1 MRMRLH
7 VNIDRVQLGKI
18 GYQAA
23 PIRQILK
30 LKLSPSE
37 QLLLLNFFSNSPDW
51 KVSINSISKS
61 FGTPKNRSLIKREL
75 NNLVKHGYIKSDE
88 NGYTV
93 NLDKIISDY
102 QLNIKADNILT
113 IDIDNTNVSR
123 NTSNDDINNNRGVI
137 ASLSGD
143 DSDTTSLSDSN
154 TTTNKINIKE
164 KETNDNQEINPVK
177 EILDF
182 DSNSSV
188 DLGFGFDLEQ
198 IALKKPKELIGN
210 NYKLV
215 NVNNVSTV
223 VSKDYYDGISTNQAT
238 NTNISSKPTNNYQF
252 LKFND
257 YQKSKLD
264 LIYMEILNNIPNF
277 RFSTFEMLI
286 YQTTCQ
292 ELQISNKD
300 ENIEQ
305 ANDFLINSIES
316 NSPYVEQLSD
326 KAIKFLI
333 ELKKKHDLKQSQQG

>member
-1 MRMRLH
+1 MRNS

-18 GYQAA
+18 GYQTA

-37 QLLLLNFFSNSPDW
+37 QLLLLNFFSNAPDW

-61 FGTPKNRSLIKREL
+61 FGIPKNRNLIKREL
-75 NNLVKHGYIKSDE
+75 NNLVKLNYLTLDDS
-88 NGYTV
+88 GYTI
-93 NLDKIISDY
+93 NLDKIKSDY
-102 QLNIKADNILT
+102 QLSIKADNFVT
-113 IDIDNTNVSR
+113 SDISDTNDSPDI
-123 NTSNDDINNNRGVI
+123 SNDDTHTNRGMI
-137 ASLSGD
+137 TSLPEV
-143 DSDTTSLSDSN
+143 DSDTTSLSDSC

-164 KETNDNQEINPVK
+164 KEINDNQEINTVK
-177 EILDF
+177 GNLDLS
-182 DSNSSV
+182 SNSCI
-188 DLGFGFDLEQ
+188 DLGFGFDLENV
-198 IALKKPKELIGN
+198 ALKQPKELIGG

-215 NVNNVSTV
+215 NVNNSCTV
-223 VSKDYYDGISTNQAT
+223 VDKDYYDSISTNQATAT
-238 NTNISSKPTNNYQF
+238 NTNISSNSANNYQF

-264 LIYMEILNNIPNF
+264 LIYMEILKCIPNF

-292 ELQISNKD
+292 ELQISHKD
-300 ENIEQ
+300 ENIKQ

-316 NSPYVEQLSD
+316 NSPYFEQLSD

-333 ELKKKHDLKQSQQG
+333 ELKKKHDLKQSP